1 MRGVT
6 YVSPQA
12 KGVIVTDERSV
23 DALVS
28 AASGGDAAA
37 WNSIVERFAPL
48 VWRVCMR
55 CRLSH
60 SDAADVSQNVWLRLT
75 EHLDTIR
82 EPAALPGWLA
92 TTTRREC
99 LRTIGRNKAEVLSPM
114 EIEIADDAERTDPDG
129 PLLLAERQE
138 ALLAAF
144 AELPDHA
151 RTLLLLLMEDPPRP
165 YREISEQLNIPIG
178 SIGPTRARH
187 LQRLRQSPAL
197 AGFAP
202 TIMGGDHR

>member
-1 MRGVT
+1 L
-6 YVSPQA
+6 
-12 KGVIVTDERSV
+12 TDEQSV
-23 DALVS
+23 DELVV
-28 AASGGDAAA
+28 AAAAGDAAA
-37 WNSIVERFAPL
+37 WNSIVDRFSSL
-48 VWRVCMR
+48 VWSICMR
-55 CRLSH
+55 CRLSRA
-60 SDAADVSQNVWLRLT
+60 DAADVSQNVWLRLT

-99 LRTIGRNKAEVLSPM
+99 LRTIRANKGEILSPM
-114 EIEIADDAERTDPDG
+114 EIDIADDAERTDPG
-129 PLLLAERQE
+129 RSVLQAERQD
-138 ALLAAF
+138 ALLAAL

-151 RTLLLLLMEDPPRP
+151 RALLLLLMEDPPRP
-165 YREISEQLNIPIG
+165 YREISEQLGIPIG

-202 TIMGGDHR
+202 TTMGGDQR